1 MAHRLAPALALAD
14 DDFAPLSL
22 DMGSEKWI
30 DVDGIRT
37 RYFDEGSGPAVV
49 FFHGSHCGGADGA
62 SATIW
67 DMNFAPLSRYFN
79 VIAVDRLGQGFTDNP
94 LTDGDYTMD
103 ASVKHAARFLQ
114 LLGKGPYHLVGHS
127 RGGYLVARLA
137 LEHPDLAASCNC
149 VSSGTLSPGIVR
161 NHIVHANLP
170 GWDRRA
176 ALRAIYERY
185 SYNPR
190 IVTTALLDECEA
202 VMDLGKSQVAVRKF
216 SEGLETGLYFPE
228 LGRQRRETQGW
239 LLTRGMPCPTLIV
252 WGYRDPTAVFEN
264 GRHLIEMFM
273 AKQRNT
279 SVSLFN
285 RSGHFVYREYA
296 AQFNRRQY
304 SFVMANS

>member
-1 MAHRLAPALALAD
+1 MAHELAPPD
-14 DDFAPLSL
+14 DDFYPACL

-49 FFHGSHCGGADGA
+49 FFHGSHCGGADGS
-62 SATIW
+62 SARIW
-67 DMNFAPLSRYFN
+67 DMNFAPLAKYFN

-94 LTDGDYTMD
+94 RTDGEYTMD

-127 RGGYLVARLA
+127 RGGYLVTRLA

-149 VSSGTLSPGIVR
+149 VSSGTLSPGTVR

-170 GWDRRA
+170 DWDRRT

-185 SYNPR
+185 SCNPR
-190 IVTTALLDECEA
+190 IVTPALLDECEA
-202 VMDLGKSQVAVRKF
+202 VLDLGKSQVAVRKF
-216 SEGLETGLYFPE
+216 SGGLETKLYFPE

-239 LLTRGMPCPTLIV
+239 LLARGMPCPTLIS

-264 GRHLIEMFM
+264 GKHLIEMFM
-273 AKQRNT
+273 AKQRKT
-279 SVSLFN
+279 AVSLFN
-285 RSGHFVYREYA
+285 RSGHYVYREYA
-296 AQFNRRQY
+296 AQFNRRQC